1 MLRPVLGFLAVPVT
15 SLGLVAAVPMPAQ
28 AASTIVIT
36 RVYVNSPGSDRG
48 TNKSLNAEYVQ
59 IKNTGTKS
67 RSLKGWTLRDESR
80 HVYTFGSFTLSAGKT
95 VTVRTGTGTNTSATR
110 YWNKSWYVW
119 NNSGGDSATLRN
131 AGGSGVDTCSWKK
144 NVASY
149 VNC

>member
-1 MLRPVLGFLAVPVT
+1 MGGEQVRARSRLSGVRIWRVAYAPV
-15 SLGLVAAVPMPAQ
+15 
-28 AASTIVIT
+28 
-36 RVYVNSPGSDRG
+36 RVLSDTG

-59 IKNTGTKS
+59 IKNTGTTS

-80 HVYTFGSFTLSAGKT
+80 HVYTFGSFTLGAGKT

-110 YWNKSWYVW
+110 YWNKAWYVW

-131 AGGSGVDTCSWKK
+131 AGGAGVDTCSWKT
-144 NVASY
+144 VASY